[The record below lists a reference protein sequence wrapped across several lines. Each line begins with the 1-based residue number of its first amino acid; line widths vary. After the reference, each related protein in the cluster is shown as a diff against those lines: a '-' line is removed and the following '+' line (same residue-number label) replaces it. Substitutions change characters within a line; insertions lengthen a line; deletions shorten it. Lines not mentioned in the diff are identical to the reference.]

1 MESNRFFVVVQRI
14 NSVLFLLLLLGGL
27 GLMAFGFY
35 ESSRWEHNNQVV
47 VAPQA
52 DGESDV
58 ELFVGDLEGV
68 SGHDV
73 QYVEL
78 QARERGG
85 KFSSGGYGAETRN
98 LLFLRGSEMSSAW
111 LFEGNQQLISEHR
124 ALTRE
129 GSRSDD
135 NEPVIALYYEVVRGD
150 SDGDGRM
157 DADDGSTIAL
167 SRPDGTGYR
176 EIESGVRRVVQQR
189 VVDEGA
195 TLLLLVQEASR
206 VMAKRYSLRT
216 FEKISEKEI
225 ASLAHAPE

>member
-1 MESNRFFVVVQRI
+1 MEPNRFFVVIQRI

-27 GLMAFGFY
+27 ALMAFGFY
-35 ESSRWEHNNQVV
+35 ESSRWERNNQVV
-47 VAPQA
+47 VAPQEE
-52 DGESDV
+52 GETDV

-68 SGHDV
+68 CGHDV

-78 QARERGG
+78 EARERGG

-111 LFEGNQQLISEHR
+111 LFEGNQQLIRVHR
-124 ALTRE
+124 ALSKE
-129 GSRSDD
+129 ESRSEDE
-135 NEPVIALYYEVVRGD
+135 EPVIALYYEVVR
-150 SDGDGRM
+150 SDRNGDGRM
-157 DADDGSTIAL
+157 DADDGSIIAL

-189 VVDEGA
+189 VVDDGA
-195 TLLLLVQEASR
+195 TLLLLVQEEKR

-216 FEKISEKEI
+216 FEKLSEKEI
-225 ASLAHAPE
+225 ATLAHAPK